1 MLGFRSSRRRAAPP
15 PEPNI
20 MASEVG
26 RQYASLSRQIVT
38 WCSTNGGVKRLGVT
52 AGRNGV
58 GTTTVSEHL
67 AILLAQGGT
76 GKVLLVDGNLD
87 APALSQKCQAVR
99 RDGLAEA
106 LVDGHLA
113 ADLTLPTNVK
123 NLRFLPAGR
132 QPLAASY
139 LLERFDDVLASLLGS
154 YSYVIVDLPPA
165 SELTPCMAMAPLLDG
180 VLFVC
185 GKEDLNDSETTRSK
199 RQLEQAGARLI
210 GAVLNGE

>member
-1 MLGFRSSRRRAAPP
+1 MLGFRTSKRPAAPP

-20 MASEVG
+20 LASEVG
-26 RQYASLSRQIVT
+26 RQYASLARQIVT

-52 AGRNGV
+52 AARSGV
-58 GTTTVSEHL
+58 GTSTVSEHL

-76 GKVLLVDGNLD
+76 GNVLLIDGNLEQ
-87 APALSQKCQAVR
+87 PSLSEKCKAR
-99 RDGLAEA
+99 GRDGLAEA
-106 LVDGHLA
+106 LVERGDATL
-113 ADLTLPTNVK
+113 LTLPTNVK
-123 NLRFLPAGR
+123 NLRILPAGR

-139 LLERFDDVLASLLGS
+139 LLERFDDVLAGLLSS

-165 SELTPCMAMAPLLDG
+165 NELTPCMAMAPLLDG

-185 GKEDLNDSETTRSK
+185 SRTDMASIETTRSK
-199 RQLEQAGARLI
+199 RQLEQTGTRLI